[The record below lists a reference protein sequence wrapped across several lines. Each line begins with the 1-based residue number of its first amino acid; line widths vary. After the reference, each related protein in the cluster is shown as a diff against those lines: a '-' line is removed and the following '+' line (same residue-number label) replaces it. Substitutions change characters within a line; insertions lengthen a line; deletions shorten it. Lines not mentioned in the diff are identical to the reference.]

1 MSTGLNFGPEEST
14 TVVLTPP
21 VTTNGGVTTD
31 YISLKNVHHVRIVA
45 VFTQAV
51 GHATGIDPVQATA
64 VDGTGVKA
72 ITNTVPIWANTDI
85 SLTSALTRQ
94 TDAITYNLAATAKN
108 QIVTMDIDPAGFDV
122 ANGFDVLGVT
132 VDDSSQ
138 ATNFVSVTAEL
149 RMRYPNKNVITD

>member
-1 MSTGLNFGPEEST
+1 MSTGLNHVPEEIAV
-14 TVVLTPP
+14 VVLTPP

-31 YISLKNVHHVRIVA
+31 YISLKNVHKATIVA
-45 VFTQAV
+45 TFTQAV

-64 VDGTGVKA
+64 VDGTGAKA

-85 SLTSALTRQ
+85 SSTSVLTRQ
-94 TDAITYNLAATAKN
+94 TDAITYNLDAGATN

-138 ATNFVSVTAEL
+138 ATNFVSIVALLT
-149 RMRYPNKNVITD
+149 MRYSNQNVITD